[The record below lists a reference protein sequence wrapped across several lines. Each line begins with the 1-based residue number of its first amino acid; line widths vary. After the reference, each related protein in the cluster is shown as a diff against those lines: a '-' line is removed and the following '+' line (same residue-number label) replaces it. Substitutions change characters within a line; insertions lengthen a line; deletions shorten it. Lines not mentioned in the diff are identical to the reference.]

1 MDAAA
6 PHAMMGAG
14 FRANG
19 KSMRLQHPNITQAK
33 SPVQISFNGTPL
45 KALPGE
51 SIAAA
56 LSAAGILALRETAK
70 GTKRG
75 LWCGMGACFDCVV
88 TVDGK
93 AGQRACM
100 VKVADGMAVAS
111 AFPAE
116 PAPLGNA
123 PTQIAD
129 QPCDI
134 LVVGAGPAGLSAAIA
149 AAEAGADVVVLDE
162 RETPGGQYLKPL
174 ATSHSHAAPD
184 GQFRQGSAL
193 FARARQAGI
202 RFHYGA
208 TVWGG
213 FAPDE
218 IAALIEGAAIT
229 FRPRRLILAP
239 GAHERPVP
247 FEDVKAT
254 LLSCFHRRYA
264 ALRHIGLEHVWG
276 GTTALTLNGAPWWG
290 RVAEGLYT
298 SAGCNGAGIVKGS
311 VLGKRLAEY
320 SSGNGSQRDV
330 TASWG
335 TAKWVAPEPFRSIGF
350 NFIAARERRLAGLET

>member
-1 MDAAA
+1 VDAAA

-174 ATSHSHAAPD
+174 ATSHSHAAR
-184 GQFRQGSAL
+184 G
-193 FARARQAGI
+193 RA
-202 RFHYGA
+202 
-208 TVWGG
+208 
-213 FAPDE
+213 D
-218 IAALIEGAAIT
+218 
-229 FRPRRLILAP
+229 
-239 GAHERPVP
+239 
-247 FEDVKAT
+247 
-254 LLSCFHRRYA
+254 LL
-264 ALRHIGLEHVWG
+264 G
-276 GTTALTLNGAPWWG
+276 
-290 RVAEGLYT
+290 
-298 SAGCNGAGIVKGS
+298 
-311 VLGKRLAEY
+311 
-320 SSGNGSQRDV
+320 
-330 TASWG
+330 
-335 TAKWVAPEPFRSIGF
+335 
-350 NFIAARERRLAGLET
+350 